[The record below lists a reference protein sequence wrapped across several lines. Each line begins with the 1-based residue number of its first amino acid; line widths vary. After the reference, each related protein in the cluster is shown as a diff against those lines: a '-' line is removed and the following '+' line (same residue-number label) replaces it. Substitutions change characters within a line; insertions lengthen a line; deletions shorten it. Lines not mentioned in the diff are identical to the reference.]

1 MKKAELSHKQ
11 EMTLIRLDNAL
22 NGEALKRHSGL
33 LNDEGIAHYEKG
45 ELEDA
50 IIAFDQ
56 ATHYEQASISVLLNS
71 IQAKVSLMERDS
83 PDKQHLKDVRT
94 LLIRIGELGKDDER
108 FVRYSRLRKTY
119 DRLCRAV
126 EK

>member
-1 MKKAELSHKQ
+1 
-11 EMTLIRLDNAL
+11 
-22 NGEALKRHSGL
+22 
-33 LNDEGIAHYEKG
+33 
-45 ELEDA
+45 
-50 IIAFDQ
+50 
-56 ATHYEQASISVLLNS
+56 
-71 IQAKVSLMERDS
+71 MERES

-94 LLIRIGELGKDDER
+94 LLIRIGELGKNDER